1 MSRLGDIIDE
11 KKRRRFSDREDE
23 VRLFSRLLENTF
35 PEYHV
40 LGIYGV
46 GGIGKSTLLDEF
58 EQMCYDRAIP
68 VARVDGT
75 IPQTIV
81 KITRTIRKQLPGRK
95 WLSPFHQFD
104 HDLRRYLEIQ
114 GKIERSEVAQQ
125 VLEVLSSLGGVV
137 DPTGLYDKL
146 GKETV
151 KTGLSALFSFLHRP
165 DIDFYIQADA
175 LLAQRLIEGLAQA
188 EPQKLVIMFD
198 ACERL
203 PVKVQDWIV
212 QSFAPN
218 LSEQTILVIA
228 SRPRLGGPWAD
239 WETTGILRQI
249 ELMNFDK
256 PLTGEM
262 LAKRGI
268 TEESLVE
275 EIFTF
280 TRGHPLCIALTA
292 EMGIEPNKRF
302 LVMKSL
308 VERVL
313 SQIPDPQLI
322 GLLRL
327 CAVPRYFNQDIV
339 DCLGD
344 KSADLDKDVTRLE
357 GYSFVKS
364 VERGYVMHEVVRD
377 YLVARLAQSSP
388 SCYQELNK
396 CTLDYFRQALIKA
409 HPAEWPELAVEA
421 AYHQLN
427 LSEQDGIRYC
437 IDLFTVADSTLNLQ
451 FAASVIRELEQ
462 FHFQDPSGRQ
472 WGQALRARYAYLQ
485 RDWPKA
491 AEEYRALLDQASEP
505 ELNLLALNGLARVY
519 GVMNRLDEGLFYGEK
534 GLELAQELGH
544 EEGLLDALYNVA
556 QVKQRQGHFQEGIE
570 LLESRVPESAT
581 GWRPAIILD
590 MLGLLY
596 RSQDKLNEATRC
608 HEDSRAIWE
617 ELGSQ
622 YGIATGKYL
631 VAAILC
637 KQRHW
642 AQAIAQLEEALKTFE
657 HLGDNAWIGRSLSLL
672 GEAKVGAGDL
682 DEGIDLIQRSIPIR
696 ESLEDKHGL
705 ILDHKILASAYASDQ
720 KYDQSI
726 LHYEQSLALSRA
738 GGNRALEAG
747 ALLDLASVY
756 LEMGDKANALE
767 HAQSAIEIANEV
779 HLANLQTK
787 AVNLI
792 RQIQKK

>member
-1 MSRLGDIIDE
+1 MSKLGDIIDQ
-11 KKRRRFSDREDE
+11 KKRRKFSDREDE
-23 VRLFSRLLENTF
+23 VRLFSRLLEHTF

-40 LGIYGV
+40 LAVYGV

-68 VARVDGT
+68 VARIDGA
-75 IPQTIV
+75 IPQTVV
-81 KITRTIRKQLPGRK
+81 KVTRTIRKQLSGRK
-95 WLSPFHQFD
+95 WLSPFRQFD
-104 HDLRRYLEIQ
+104 RDLRRYLEIQ
-114 GKIERSEVAQQ
+114 SKIEKSEVAQQ
-125 VLEVLSSLGGVV
+125 VLEVLSSLGGIA

-151 KTGLSALFSFLHRP
+151 KTGLSALFSFLNRP
-165 DIDFYIQADA
+165 DVDFYIQADA
-175 LLAQRLIEGLAQA
+175 LLAQRLIEGLTQA
-188 EPQKLVIMFD
+188 GSQKLVIMFD
-198 ACERL
+198 AYERL
-203 PVKVQDWIV
+203 PVKVQDWMV

-218 LSEQTILVIA
+218 LSEQTVLVIA

-239 WETTGILRQI
+239 WEATGILRQI

-256 PLTGEM
+256 PLTREM

-322 GLLRL
+322 GLLQL

-364 VERGYVMHEVVRD
+364 VERGYVMHEAVRD
-377 YLVARLAQSSP
+377 YLVAQLARRSP
-388 SCYQELNK
+388 ALYRELNERA
-396 CTLDYFRQALIKA
+396 LGYFRQALTEA
-409 HPAEWPELAVEA
+409 HPADWPEIAVEA
-421 AYHQLN
+421 AYHQLI
-427 LSEQDGIRYC
+427 LSEEDGIRYC

-462 FHFQDPSGRQ
+462 FQFRDPSKQQ
-472 WGQALRARYAYLQ
+472 WGQALGARYAYLQ

-491 AEEYRALLDQASEP
+491 AEAYRILLDQASEP
-505 ELNLLALNGLARVY
+505 ELKLLALNGLAKVY
-519 GVMNRLDEGLFYGEK
+519 GAMNRLDEGLFYGEK
-534 GLELAQELGH
+534 GLNLAQELGH

-556 QVKQRQGHFQEGIE
+556 QVKQRQGHFQQGIE
-570 LLESRVPESAT
+570 LLESQVPESAT
-581 GWRPAIILD
+581 GWRQAVILD

-596 RSQDKLNEATRC
+596 RSQDKLDEAARC
-608 HEDSRAIWE
+608 HENSRTIWE
-617 ELGSQ
+617 ELSSQ
-622 YGIATGKYL
+622 YGIAAGKYL

-637 KQRHW
+637 KQGHW

-657 HLGDNAWIGRSLSLL
+657 HLGDNAWIARSLSLL

-682 DEGIDLIQRSIPIR
+682 DEGIDLIQCSIPIR
-696 ESLEDKHGL
+696 ESLEDRHGL
-705 ILDHKILASAYASDQ
+705 ILDHKTLASAYASGQ
-720 KYDQSI
+720 KYDQAVS
-726 LHYEQSLALSRA
+726 HYEQSLALSHA

-747 ALLDLASVY
+747 VLLGLASVY
-756 LEMGDKANALE
+756 LEMGDKAKALE
-767 HAQSAIEIANEV
+767 HAQSAIEVAEEV
-779 HLANLQTK
+779 HLANFKTNVL
-787 AVNLI
+787 NLI
-792 RQIQKK
+792 RQIQKE